1 MKKRISLLLFQAFI
15 FLAAPFVFAK
25 DSATIAADA
34 NRLYKAGKYDA
45 ALKLYDEA
53 LISNP
58 DSPILHFNLGSAN
71 FKKGDYEKAVS
82 WFEKAALSGDTQL
95 EAKANYN
102 IGNAKYKLGKRKEN
116 TNLSATVKLLG
127 EALDYY
133 KRAIE
138 VNNKG
143 KAAKINYEL
152 VERELKALW
161 DKLKQQAHKKEQE
174 HTQEGSEGKP
184 YTQEEEN
191 QKEGQDR
198 EGQGQKEEKKEEEKE
213 EKARAEKALP
223 ESEQAPQAH
232 QAAQGGSALEP
243 QETKEISPEEARMLL
258 EGYRQEEDAKGQIKY
273 IRQGRLGEV
282 DKDW

>member
-1 MKKRISLLLFQAFI
+1 MKKRIPFFLFQAFI
-15 FLAAPFVFAK
+15 FLAAPFAFAK
-25 DSATIAADA
+25 DSATIVADA

-82 WFEKAALSGDTQL
+82 WFEKAALSGGTQL

-143 KAAKINYEL
+143 KDAKINYEL

-161 DKLKQQAHKKEQE
+161 DKLKQQAHKKEQGQKVE
-174 HTQEGSEGKP
+174 NRGQEK
-184 YTQEEEN
+184 EEEV
-191 QKEGQDR
+191 KEEQA
-198 EGQGQKEEKKEEEKE
+198 EEKQGQKEEEKAKE
-213 EKARAEKALP
+213 EKALS
-223 ESEQAPQAH
+223 ESEQASPAQP
-232 QAAQGGSALEP
+232 AAQGESVLEP
-243 QETKEISPEEARMLL
+243 QETKEMSTEEARMLL